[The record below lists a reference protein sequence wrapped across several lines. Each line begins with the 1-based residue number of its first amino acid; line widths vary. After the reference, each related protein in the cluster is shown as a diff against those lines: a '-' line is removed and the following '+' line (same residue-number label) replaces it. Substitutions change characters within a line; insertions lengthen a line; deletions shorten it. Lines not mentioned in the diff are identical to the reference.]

1 MSDGTIPNGVAQASA
16 LAWIVARAS
25 EGYGL
30 SASGAGRAR
39 ACQRLCV
46 MVGRGRTSRA
56 KAVRRG
62 RLAARVANE
71 GGLGR
76 EGERQPPFFSEP

>member
-30 SASGAGRAR
+30 SASGAGGAR

-62 RLAARVANE
+62 RRAARVANE
-71 GGLGR
+71 GRAGQGGGKAAPILL
-76 EGERQPPFFSEP
+76 